1 MIDNINFNKKMSST
15 TDKKS
20 TPPVKKM
27 TSKKQSRKTIK
38 RKKTKTK
45 TNYVYVSKCVCHK
58 NMWCDN
64 CYGEYDLFD

>member
-1 MIDNINFNKKMSST
+1 MSST
-15 TDKKS
+15 IDKKS
-20 TPPVKKM
+20 TPPVKQM

-38 RKKTKTK
+38 RKKRK

-58 NMWCDN
+58 NMWCDD